1 LLKNPPGAPGA
12 GGGIMGPDAK
22 AIAAMNNLATA
33 LNGVSGGIEI
43 KITEPVE
50 IKLDSGT
57 LVTEIK
63 KAVIEAVQNS
73 AGNALVGN
81 GKSLLDSV
89 TGESTTQNV

>member
-1 LLKNPPGAPGA
+1 
-12 GGGIMGPDAK
+12 
-22 AIAAMNNLATA
+22 
-33 LNGVSGGIEI
+33 
-43 KITEPVE
+43 
-50 IKLDSGT
+50 T